1 MRGFGVMLAIL
12 LVGLSVD
19 AIAGDS
25 FRISSPAFSNGKPMP
40 ARFAKKGGNL
50 SPELHIAGVPSNA
63 VSLVLIVD
71 DPDAPSG
78 LWTHWL
84 LANIPPDT
92 KVIAEGKVPAGAI
105 QGKNSFGNARYD
117 GPLPPS
123 GTHRYFFHLYALD
136 RKLDVATGFGRM
148 ALKSVDHPVSGK
160 DSNACEMYGTYSA
173 NP

>member
-40 ARFAKKGGNL
+40 ARFAKKGGDL

-105 QGKNSFGNARYD
+105 SSISTRSIASWMWRRA
-117 GPLPPS
+117 S
-123 GTHRYFFHLYALD
+123 GAWH
-136 RKLDVATGFGRM
+136 
-148 ALKSVDHPVSGK
+148 
-160 DSNACEMYGTYSA
+160 
-173 NP
+173 